1 MSHATLRQQVT
12 VRSVQDRQP
21 GHHLSTFPLN
31 MNREIFHSTL
41 SSNTRISLF
50 VIPIFSEVDPTT
62 SITNTLIKSN
72 FHLSYIH
79 HPSNTS
85 FSSFSHSTLTH
96 TTNINMSHLDS
107 TRPRTRMFTRQQEE
121 LNIKRRKEA
130 SDDIIFYEDFDGRM
144 QIISMKQMEE
154 VTKSPSLSRMV
165 ISQPRIRMLTRQQEQ
180 KSKRRKVTDD
190 EIILYEDLDGRTHI
204 ISMKQ
209 VEEGRTKII
218 TTNKQKEEDIIFYED
233 LDGST
238 KINEKQN
245 DKMDNTIKIDNK
257 APRSDLIIHPVNS
270 QESGVD
276 WEEIDREIESFLCED
291 PDEGKKINEDQ
302 NGKMD
307 NTIKI
312 VNKTLEERSELIV
325 HPVNS
330 RESGADWSEL
340 EDITPEDLDGSTKIN
355 KEPNDK
361 MDNTTRCMFMI
372 LGSENTMYYD

>member
-50 VIPIFSEVDPTT
+50 IIPIFSEVDPTT

-130 SDDIIFYEDFDGRM
+130 SDDIIFYEDFGGRK
-144 QIISMKQMEE
+144 QIISMKQMDGGIIDEDFDGR
-154 VTKSPSLSRMV
+154 TKITRPRVRMF
-165 ISQPRIRMLTRQQEQ
+165 TRQQDQELNI
-180 KSKRRKVTDD
+180 KRRKVTADD
-190 EIILYEDLDGRTHI
+190 IIFYKDLDERTRI

-218 TTNKQKEEDIIFYED
+218 TTNKQKEENIIFYKD
-233 LDGST
+233 L
-238 KINEKQN
+238 EVRVE
-245 DKMDNTIKIDNK
+245 TID
-257 APRSDLIIHPVNS
+257 HPVDS
-270 QESGVD
+270 RESEID
-276 WEEIDREIESFLCED
+276 WE
-291 PDEGKKINEDQ
+291 Q
-302 NGKMD
+302 NGKM
-307 NTIKI
+307 TTTKWREICRKYYA
-312 VNKTLEERSELIV
+312 TLPKKCLSSLQ
-325 HPVNS
+325 NYN
-330 RESGADWSEL
+330 W
-340 EDITPEDLDGSTKIN
+340 
-355 KEPNDK
+355 
-361 MDNTTRCMFMI
+361 
-372 LGSENTMYYD
+372 

>member
-1 MSHATLRQQVT
+1 
-12 VRSVQDRQP
+12 
-21 GHHLSTFPLN
+21 
-31 MNREIFHSTL
+31 
-41 SSNTRISLF
+41 
-50 VIPIFSEVDPTT
+50 
-62 SITNTLIKSN
+62 
-72 FHLSYIH
+72 
-79 HPSNTS
+79 
-85 FSSFSHSTLTH
+85 
-96 TTNINMSHLDS
+96 
-107 TRPRTRMFTRQQEE
+107 MFTRQQEE

-180 KSKRRKVTDD
+180 KSKRRKVTAD

-245 DKMDNTIKIDNK
+245 DKMDNTIKIVNK
-257 APRSDLIIHPVNS
+257 APRPDLIS
-270 QESGVD
+270 
-276 WEEIDREIESFLCED
+276 
-291 PDEGKKINEDQ
+291 
-302 NGKMD
+302 
-307 NTIKI
+307 
-312 VNKTLEERSELIV
+312 

-355 KEPNDK
+355 EEQNDK
-361 MDNTTRCMFMI
+361 MDNTTKTINEALARDGRPKLI
-372 LGSENTMYYD
+372 AHPVNSQESEVDWRELRRESLGGTAWERALRKESLGGTAWERELGRERVLQYYNTHFIW

>member
-1 MSHATLRQQVT
+1 
-12 VRSVQDRQP
+12 
-21 GHHLSTFPLN
+21 
-31 MNREIFHSTL
+31 
-41 SSNTRISLF
+41 
-50 VIPIFSEVDPTT
+50 
-62 SITNTLIKSN
+62 
-72 FHLSYIH
+72 
-79 HPSNTS
+79 
-85 FSSFSHSTLTH
+85 
-96 TTNINMSHLDS
+96 
-107 TRPRTRMFTRQQEE
+107 MFTRQQEE

-276 WEEIDREIESFLCED
+276 WEEIDREIESFLYED
-291 PDEGKKINEDQ
+291 PDEGKKIIEEQ
-302 NGKMD
+302 NSKMNNITKKD
-307 NTIKI
+307 H
-312 VNKTLEERSELIV
+312 NKTLEERSELIV
-325 HPVNS
+325 HPVDS
-330 RESGADWSEL
+330 RERGVEWREL
-340 EDITPEDLDGSTKIN
+340 SRKN
-355 KEPNDK
+355 
-361 MDNTTRCMFMI
+361 
-372 LGSENTMYYD
+372 LGGTVWERELGMERVLQYYD

>member
-1 MSHATLRQQVT
+1 
-12 VRSVQDRQP
+12 
-21 GHHLSTFPLN
+21 
-31 MNREIFHSTL
+31 
-41 SSNTRISLF
+41 
-50 VIPIFSEVDPTT
+50 
-62 SITNTLIKSN
+62 
-72 FHLSYIH
+72 
-79 HPSNTS
+79 
-85 FSSFSHSTLTH
+85 
-96 TTNINMSHLDS
+96 
-107 TRPRTRMFTRQQEE
+107 MFTRQQEE

-180 KSKRRKVTDD
+180 KSKRRKVTAD

-270 QESGVD
+270 QESGAD
-276 WEEIDREIESFLCED
+276 WAEIDREIESFLCED

-312 VNKTLEERSELIV
+312 VNKTLEERSELII

-355 KEPNDK
+355 EEQNDK
-361 MDNTTRCMFMI
+361 MDNTTKTINEALARDGRPKLI
-372 LGSENTMYYD
+372 AHPVNSQESEVDWRELRRESLGGTAWERALRKESLGGTAWERELGRERVLQYYNTHFIW